1 MWLDLPQVM
10 TLRVRAH
17 RTISNVRLKFGEA
30 HMSGK
35 LGGFVRDH
43 VLYSVKGCYI
53 SCNLMYSISL

>member
-1 MWLDLPQVM
+1 MWLALPQVM

-35 LGGFVRDH
+35 LGGFVQNH

-53 SCNLMYSISL
+53 NCNAMYSFIF